1 MTMWKKQQ
9 LYIFASVFLLGV
21 GSLVSGSKCEDIPD
35 WRHIGRGRII
45 PDLSYS
51 DQPFIVK
58 TDDGAWLC
66 CLTTGA
72 DHEGQTGQ
80 IVITQRSVDQGKTW
94 QDMVHVEPPSGPE
107 ASYAV
112 MLKVPSGRVY
122 LFYNHNTDN
131 LRKAKADNPPYR
143 DGLCSR
149 VDSLGYYVFKY
160 SDDHGKSWSAK
171 RYPIPVRMFAIDRNN
186 AYQGEVRY
194 FWNVGK
200 PFILDGRGYV
210 SLHKVGGLGVGFF
223 TSNEGVL
230 LMSEN
235 ILTETDPKKIRWQTL
250 PDGEIGLRT
259 PPGGGPVA
267 AEQSYSLLSDG
278 SIYCVYRTIDGHPV
292 NCYSRDG
299 GHTWEPPQYKR
310 YADGRLMKHPRAA
323 NFAWRCSNGKF
334 LYWFHNHGGRFI
346 KAHPQRASMA
356 YNDRN
361 PVWLCGGIEADSPSG
376 KIIRWTQPEILIYDD
391 DPFVRMSYPDLV
403 EESGEYYITET
414 QKDVARV
421 HRIDPQLL
429 DLLWR
434 QSDLKEI
441 AKKGLVLSLHE
452 TDGQVPNSSKMPS
465 LPKFVDRDRKR
476 KNYGTKDLRTGFSFD
491 VWFQLESLEPG
502 QTLLDNRNEAG
513 KGIALV
519 TTENETIEIVLN
531 DGRTENRWDCDPGLI
546 EANTLHHLV
555 VTVDGGPK
563 IITFVVDG
571 KLCDGA
577 HHRQFGWGRF
587 SPHLRDVIA
596 NNTLRIGPNLKGPV
610 KSLRIYDRCLLTSE
624 SVGNYGA
631 GL

>member
-1 MTMWKKQQ
+1 MWKKQK
-9 LYIFASVFLLGV
+9 LYVIASVFLLGV
-21 GSLVSGSKCEDIPD
+21 GSLVSGSRCEDVPD
-35 WRHIGRGRII
+35 WRHIGRGQII

-51 DQPFIVK
+51 DMPYILK

-66 CLTTGA
+66 CL
-72 DHEGQTGQ
+72 
-80 IVITQRSVDQGKTW
+80 
-94 QDMVHVEPPSGPE
+94 
-107 ASYAV
+107 
-112 MLKVPSGRVY
+112 
-122 LFYNHNTDN
+122 
-131 LRKAKADNPPYR
+131 
-143 DGLCSR
+143 
-149 VDSLGYYVFKY
+149 
-160 SDDHGKSWSAK
+160 
-171 RYPIPVRMFAIDRNN
+171 
-186 AYQGEVRY
+186 
-194 FWNVGK
+194 
-200 PFILDGRGYV
+200 
-210 SLHKVGGLGVGFF
+210 
-223 TSNEGVL
+223 
-230 LMSEN
+230 
-235 ILTETDPKKIRWQTL
+235 TL

-267 AEQSYSLLSDG
+267 AEHSYSLLSDG

-346 KAHPQRASMA
+346 KEHSQRASNA

-361 PVWLCGGIEADSPSG
+361 PVWLCGGIETDSPSG

-403 EESGEYYITET
+403 EESGEYYVTET

-429 DLLWR
+429 DLLWK
-434 QSDLKEI
+434 QFDLKGI
-441 AKKGLVLSLHE
+441 AENGLVLSLDE
-452 TDGQVPNSSKMPS
+452 TDGQVPNSAEMPS
-465 LPKFVDRDRKR
+465 LRRFVERDRKR
-476 KNYGTKDLRTGFSFD
+476 KDYGTKDLRTGFSLD

-502 QTLLDNRNEAG
+502 QALLDNRNEAG
-513 KGIALV
+513 KGVALV
-519 TTENETIEIVLN
+519 TTEKETIEIVLN
-531 DGRTENRWDCDPGLI
+531 DGRTDNRWDCDPGLI
-546 EANTLHHLV
+546 EPNTLHHLV

-577 HHRQFGWGRF
+577 DHRQFGWGRF
-587 SPHLRDVIA
+587 SPHLSDVIGA
-596 NNTLRIGPNLKGPV
+596 NTLRIGPNPEPKGPV

-624 SVGNYGA
+624 AIGNYRA
-631 GL
+631 GR